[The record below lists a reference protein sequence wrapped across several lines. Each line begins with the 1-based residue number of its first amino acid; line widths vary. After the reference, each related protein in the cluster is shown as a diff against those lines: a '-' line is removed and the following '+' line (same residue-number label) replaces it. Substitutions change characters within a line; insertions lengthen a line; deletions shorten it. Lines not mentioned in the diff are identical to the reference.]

1 MKRILSA
8 LLCAAVC
15 LTGFSGCGTPAKE
28 SSRLKLL
35 ASFYPIAIM
44 ALNITDGVEGVAVE
58 SMAQQQTGCLH
69 DFQMTTADMKKA
81 ETADAFLI
89 NGAGMEGFLDK
100 ISDQLPELPVSD
112 SSTGIPL
119 IASGEDHHHD
129 GGEGHDHDQEDY
141 NPHLWVSITNCM
153 EQVRNLSEG
162 IIALDPEHE
171 AEYRENTETYLEK
184 LSALRDK
191 MHSALDHVKNKDIIT
206 FHEAFP
212 YFAEEFGLHIA
223 AVINRE
229 PDSQPSAKELA
240 DTIRLVRETG
250 VKALF
255 VEPLYPETSADIIA
269 AETGAQVYVLDPA
282 VSGEWDKN
290 AYLTAMESNLQV
302 LEQAFNSKR
311 E

>member
-100 ISDQLPELPVSD
+100 ISDQLPELPVID

-302 LEQAFNSKR
+302 LAQALNS
-311 E
+311 

>member
-100 ISDQLPELPVSD
+100 ISDQLPELPVID

-269 AETGAQVYVLDPA
+269 TETGAQVYVLDPA

-302 LEQAFNSKR
+302 LEQALNS
-311 E
+311 

>member
-58 SMAQQQTGCLH
+58 SMAQQQSGCLH

-100 ISDQLPELPVSD
+100 ISDQLPELPVID

-302 LEQAFNSKR
+302 LAQALNS
-311 E
+311 

>member
-100 ISDQLPELPVSD
+100 ISDQLPELPVID

-282 VSGEWDKN
+282 VSGEWDKS

-302 LEQAFNSKR
+302 LAQALNS
-311 E
+311 

>member
-35 ASFYPIAIM
+35 SSFYPIAIM

-69 DFQMTTADMKKA
+69 GLQMTTADMKKA

-100 ISDQLPELPVSD
+100 ISDQLPELPVID

-302 LEQAFNSKR
+302 LEQALNS
-311 E
+311 

>member
-100 ISDQLPELPVSD
+100 ISDQLPELPVID

-153 EQVRNLSEG
+153 EQVRHLSEG

-302 LEQAFNSKR
+302 LAQALNS
-311 E
+311 

>member
-100 ISDQLPELPVSD
+100 ISDQLPELPVID

-171 AEYRENTETYLEK
+171 ADYRENTETYLEK

-191 MHSALDHVKNKDIIT
+191 RHSALDHVKNKDIIT

-302 LEQAFNSKR
+302 LEQALNS
-311 E
+311 

>member
-69 DFQMTTADMKKA
+69 DFQMTTADMKNA
-81 ETADAFLI
+81 ETANAFLI
-89 NGAGMEGFLDK
+89 NGAGMVGFLDK
-100 ISDQLPELPVSD
+100 ISDQLPELPVID

-302 LEQAFNSKR
+302 LEQALNS
-311 E
+311 

>member
-1 MKRILSA
+1 MKQILSA

-100 ISDQLPELPVSD
+100 ISDQLPELPVID

-302 LEQAFNSKR
+302 LEQALNS
-311 E
+311 

>member
-100 ISDQLPELPVSD
+100 ISDQLPELPVID

-282 VSGEWDKN
+282 VSGEWNKN

-302 LEQAFNSKR
+302 LEQALNS
-311 E
+311 

>member
-69 DFQMTTADMKKA
+69 DFQMTTADMKKE

-100 ISDQLPELPVSD
+100 ISDQLPELPVID

-302 LEQAFNSKR
+302 LEQALNA
-311 E
+311 

>member
-89 NGAGMEGFLDK
+89 NGAGMEGFWDK
-100 ISDQLPELPVSD
+100 ISDQLPELPVID

-302 LEQAFNSKR
+302 LAQALNS
-311 E
+311 

>member
-15 LTGFSGCGTPAKE
+15 LTGFSGCGTLAKE

-35 ASFYPIAIM
+35 SSFYPIAIM

-100 ISDQLPELPVSD
+100 ISDQLPELPVID

-302 LEQAFNSKR
+302 LEQALNS
-311 E
+311 

>member
-1 MKRILSA
+1 MKRMLSA

-35 ASFYPIAIM
+35 SSFYPIAIM

-100 ISDQLPELPVSD
+100 ISDQLPELPVID

-302 LEQAFNSKR
+302 LEQALNS
-311 E
+311 

>member
-100 ISDQLPELPVSD
+100 ISDQLPELPVID

-129 GGEGHDHDQEDY
+129 GGEGHDQDQEDY

-302 LEQAFNSKR
+302 LEQAFNS
-311 E
+311 

>member
-100 ISDQLPELPVSD
+100 ISDQLPELPVID

-229 PDSQPSAKELA
+229 PDSQSSAKELA

-302 LEQAFNSKR
+302 LEQALNS
-311 E
+311 

>member
-1 MKRILSA
+1 MKQILSA

-100 ISDQLPELPVSD
+100 ISDQLPELPVID

-129 GGEGHDHDQEDY
+129 GGEGHDHDQEAY

-302 LEQAFNSKR
+302 LEQALNS
-311 E
+311 

>member
-100 ISDQLPELPVSD
+100 ISDQLPELPVID

-290 AYLTAMESNLQV
+290 CLLYTSDAADEL
-302 LEQAFNSKR
+302 
-311 E
+311 

>member
-100 ISDQLPELPVSD
+100 ISDQLPELPVID

-129 GGEGHDHDQEDY
+129 GGEGHDHDQEAY

-302 LEQAFNSKR
+302 LAQALNS
-311 E
+311 

>member
-1 MKRILSA
+1 MKQILSA

-58 SMAQQQTGCLH
+58 SMDQQQTGCLH
-69 DFQMTTADMKKA
+69 EFQMTTADMKKA
-81 ETADAFLI
+81 ETGDAFFI

-100 ISDQLPELPVSD
+100 ISDQLPELPVID

-129 GGEGHDHDQEDY
+129 GGEGHDHDQEAY

-240 DTIRLVRETG
+240 DTIRLVRETD

-302 LEQAFNSKR
+302 LEQALNF
-311 E
+311 

>member
-100 ISDQLPELPVSD
+100 ISDQLPELPVID

-290 AYLTAMESNLQV
+290 AYLTTMESNLQV
-302 LEQAFNSKR
+302 LEQAFNS
-311 E
+311 

>member
-1 MKRILSA
+1 MKQILSA

-100 ISDQLPELPVSD
+100 ISDQLPELPVID

-129 GGEGHDHDQEDY
+129 GGEGHDHDQEAY

-269 AETGAQVYVLDPA
+269 AETSAQVYVLDPA

-302 LEQAFNSKR
+302 LEQALNF
-311 E
+311 

>member
-44 ALNITDGVEGVAVE
+44 SLNITDGVEGVAVE

-100 ISDQLPELPVSD
+100 ISDQLPELPVID

-302 LEQAFNSKR
+302 LAQALNS
-311 E
+311 

>member
-81 ETADAFLI
+81 ETANAFLI
-89 NGAGMEGFLDK
+89 NGAGMEGFLAK
-100 ISDQLPELPVSD
+100 MSDQLPELPVIE

-302 LEQAFNSKR
+302 LAQALNS
-311 E
+311 

>member
-81 ETADAFLI
+81 ETANAFLI

-100 ISDQLPELPVSD
+100 ISDQLPELPVID

-302 LEQAFNSKR
+302 LEQALNS
-311 E
+311 

>member
-1 MKRILSA
+1 MKRILWA

-100 ISDQLPELPVSD
+100 ISDQLPELPVID

-302 LEQAFNSKR
+302 LAQALNS
-311 E
+311 

>member
-81 ETADAFLI
+81 ETADACLI

-100 ISDQLPELPVSD
+100 ISDQLPELPVID

-302 LEQAFNSKR
+302 LAQALNS
-311 E
+311 

>member
-1 MKRILSA
+1 MKRILWA

-81 ETADAFLI
+81 ETANAFLI

-100 ISDQLPELPVSD
+100 ISDQLPELPVID

-302 LEQAFNSKR
+302 LAQALNS
-311 E
+311 

>member
-100 ISDQLPELPVSD
+100 ISDQLPELPVID

-206 FHEAFP
+206 FHEVFP

-302 LEQAFNSKR
+302 LAQALNS
-311 E
+311 

>member
-1 MKRILSA
+1 MKQILSA

-100 ISDQLPELPVSD
+100 ISDQLPELPVID

-240 DTIRLVRETG
+240 DTIRLVRETD

-269 AETGAQVYVLDPA
+269 AETSAQVYVLDPA

-302 LEQAFNSKR
+302 LEQALNF
-311 E
+311 

>member
-100 ISDQLPELPVSD
+100 ISDQLPELPVID

-269 AETGAQVYVLDPA
+269 AESGAQVYVLDPA

-302 LEQAFNSKR
+302 LEQALNS
-311 E
+311 

>member
-100 ISDQLPELPVSD
+100 ISDQLPELPVID

-269 AETGAQVYVLDPA
+269 AETGAQVYVMDPA

-302 LEQAFNSKR
+302 LAQALNS
-311 E
+311 

>member
-100 ISDQLPELPVSD
+100 ISDQLPELPVID

-129 GGEGHDHDQEDY
+129 GGEGHDHGQEDY

-290 AYLTAMESNLQV
+290 TYLTAMESNLQV
-302 LEQAFNSKR
+302 LAQALNS
-311 E
+311 

>member
-28 SSRLKLL
+28 SSRLKLR

-100 ISDQLPELPVSD
+100 ISDQLPELPVID

-302 LEQAFNSKR
+302 LEQALNS
-311 E
+311 

>member
-1 MKRILSA
+1 MKQILSA

-100 ISDQLPELPVSD
+100 ISDQLPELPVID

-129 GGEGHDHDQEDY
+129 GGEGHDHDQEAY

-153 EQVRNLSEG
+153 GQVRNLSEG

-240 DTIRLVRETG
+240 DTIRLVRETD

-269 AETGAQVYVLDPA
+269 AETSAQVYVLDPA

-302 LEQAFNSKR
+302 LEQALNS
-311 E
+311 